1 VTEQLG
7 RRCALVI
14 LAAMTLA
21 IIVGLI
27 AWGPVTL
34 GGPEHR
40 YADQRTLFG
49 IPHAVNV
56 LANLPVLAM
65 GLWGWKAT
73 RASTWPSEVRL
84 PWQTFHLCVVGGS
97 VIAAIYHAAPGHTGY
112 VMSQM
117 AMSAAFVL
125 LSVGVLAERVSPRFG
140 SVRGLAGAAALIVAM
155 AAIVLVGTH
164 VDGNVDLRPFLLL
177 QLLPVLLIPTGALS
191 LPGRHTR
198 GADWML
204 ILIAYAAAKAFDLA
218 DATIFTST
226 GWISGHS
233 LMHLGLAC
241 AAGWMAYCAAKAA
254 AGDAAP
260 GPTQRQTSLNTAS

>member
-21 IIVGLI
+21 MIVGLI

-34 GGPEHR
+34 DAPEQR

-49 IPHAVNV
+49 IPHAANV
-56 LANLPVLAM
+56 LANLPVLVM
-65 GLWGWKAT
+65 GLWGWATT
-73 RASTWPSEVRL
+73 RASVWPSEVRL
-84 PWQTFHLCVVGGS
+84 PWQAFHLCVVVGS
-97 VIAAIYHAAPGHTGY
+97 VIAAIYHAVPGPVGY
-112 VMSQM
+112 VMSQV

-125 LSVGVLAERVSPRFG
+125 LSIGVLAERVSPHFG
-140 SVRGLAGAAALIVAM
+140 SRRGMAVSAALIVIMTAM
-155 AAIVLVGTH
+155 ALVGAQF
-164 VDGNVDLRPFLLL
+164 DGTVDLRPFLLL

-191 LPGRHTR
+191 LPGQHTR
-198 GADWML
+198 GADWV
-204 ILIAYAAAKAFDLA
+204 ILLVAYAAARAFDLA
-218 DATIFTST
+218 DQTIFHSS

-241 AAGWMAYCAAKAA
+241 VAGWLAYCAAKAA
-254 AGDAAP
+254 AGDADP